1 MEQKSGLQVNQKD
14 NVATLFAND
23 ISAGDEVVIRD
34 KAGHTETIVTL
45 SAVPYGHKI
54 AVCDIS
60 EGEPIIKYGEKIGIA
75 TASIKRGEHVHVHN
89 LDSARGRGD
98 L

>member
-1 MEQKSGLQVNQKD
+1 MEKKIGLKVNPKD

-23 ISAGDEVVIRD
+23 IEIGDEVVIQD
-34 KAGHTETIVTL
+34 KAGHTEMISSL
-45 SAVPYGHKI
+45 SMIPYGHKI
-54 AVCDIS
+54 AVYDLNI
-60 EGEPIIKYGEKIGIA
+60 GDPIIKYGENIGIA
-75 TASIKRGEHVHVHN
+75 TAAIKKGEHVHVHN

>member
-1 MEQKSGLQVNQKD
+1 MEQKSGLQVNPKD

-23 ISAGDEVVIRD
+23 INVGDEVVIRD
-34 KAGHTETIVTL
+34 KAGHAETMHTL
-45 SAVPYGHKI
+45 SAIPYGHKM
-54 AVCDIS
+54 AVRTI
-60 EGEPIIKYGEKIGIA
+60 EAGESIIKYGEKIGVA